1 MDIKKKLNLAI
12 LSSISKKVK
21 KHEKIV
27 SNIGKG
33 GKALESLITNF
44 LPIGGL
50 TYGIEELFSIIGE
63 SQLNSDKKQYI
74 LFVDDLERIGDNVN
88 ISDCLGLISSDYMEN
103 LKCKVVFIANE
114 KEIKNKEEFYKIK
127 EKTIDKT
134 LLFKPTSK
142 KIIHNFLEKS
152 KDSFIVNNIDWISN
166 MYSFYNETINIRTL
180 DAIITNFIDIC
191 RNIKKCGIK
200 DNEFCKIE
208 VQKALFLNVMV
219 ITEVYKRGH
228 LTSNNINELRYGYR
242 NLKSN
247 NFNDPREND
256 KTLNNLISNNYY
268 NKMNSE
274 FDNNMFYFGS
284 IDLYIVNAVFE
295 KDKFIKSFDSLL
307 SLLSPTPDLDNYERL
322 IFDFRSMNDAE
333 IMNRQRAVVTS
344 ITEKQYNMEELIKIY
359 KHFLD
364 FERMD
369 LLFIE
374 SDFKELLEKNNNKLF
389 EFRRCWTTRINIIWF
404 NK

>member
-1 MDIKKKLNLAI
+1 
-12 LSSISKKVK
+12 
-21 KHEKIV
+21 
-27 SNIGKG
+27 
-33 GKALESLITNF
+33 
-44 LPIGGL
+44 
-50 TYGIEELFSIIGE
+50 
-63 SQLNSDKKQYI
+63 
-74 LFVDDLERIGDNVN
+74 
-88 ISDCLGLISSDYMEN
+88 
-103 LKCKVVFIANE
+103 
-114 KEIKNKEEFYKIK
+114 
-127 EKTIDKT
+127 
-134 LLFKPTSK
+134 
-142 KIIHNFLEKS
+142 
-152 KDSFIVNNIDWISN
+152 

-374 SDFKELLEKNNNKLF
+374 SDFKELLEKKIITNYLNLEDVGPLESILFGLINDGYQYTELINLEEKLKNNSLDRTKKYSKKLLLAIFENDSNLIRDYKNNGYQYKIFSTLDDDLMNKYLF
-389 EFRRCWTTRINIIWF
+389 VTGNKADRLWEYVRGYYMKYSNIKETAKDELPFINNVIEKIES
-404 NK
+404 NKGDDIEKIDKFKMVQLLEVLKELKEKLL